1 MLLLMQNLKA
11 NKSFLKLDFYKL
23 EKKRVIGK
31 LHKSTSILAAKFQ
44 KEESPYCSVP
54 IFKQAV
60 HRYSCTDPRYLFA
73 LFMT

>member
-23 EKKRVIGK
+23 EKIRVIGK

-54 IFKQAV
+54 ISNKPSTGTLVLMQDI
-60 HRYSCTDPRYLFA
+60 YSHY
-73 LFMT
+73 